1 VQEVIGRAE
10 AITSACRAFAV
21 EAFGAAMDAVT
32 TDSGDVGRA
41 VARAQVAVT
50 HAMNEAVRVADM
62 CFHAAGTNAIS
73 TGNRLERF
81 LRDAHTAVQHA
92 AGQAVHFQAAG
103 ATLLGVEPPPR
114 SRPPG

>member
-1 VQEVIGRAE
+1 MRLRTTVQEVIGRAE

-21 EAFGAAMDAVT
+21 AAFDAAMEAVM

-62 CFHAAGTNAIS
+62 CFHAAWHQCHLD
-73 TGNRLERF
+73 R
-81 LRDAHTAVQHA
+81 Q
-92 AGQAVHFQAAG
+92 
-103 ATLLGVEPPPR
+103 PPR
-114 SRPPG
+114 ARPCATPTPPCSTPPVRRSSSRPPVRRCYGATN